1 MAVNFPNS
9 PSNGD
14 TFTSG
19 GISFTYNSTDGTWAS
34 STSASGINGLSDVD
48 TSTNA
53 PSTGQLLQ
61 WNGTNW
67 VPYTHTNGITE
78 IDQWRITANITSDAS
93 PITGTWERND
103 TDYSVVGTGMSQ
115 SSGIFTFPSAGVWRI
130 HYHVRLYVNNTDSIT
145 GTIKYTTD
153 NSTYS
158 TGAELNYS
166 EQLATNTGMYPS
178 VNCEYI
184 FNCTNTS
191 THKVQFTI
199 AGLDTNNYVF
209 GNTDSNRTFVN
220 FLRLGDNP

>member
-53 PSTGQLLQ
+53 PTTGQLLQ
-61 WNGTNW
+61 WNGSNW

-78 IDQWRITANITSDAS
+78 IDTWRITANITSDAS

-130 HYHVRLYVNNTDSIT
+130 PL
-145 GTIKYTTD
+145 
-153 NSTYS
+153 
-158 TGAELNYS
+158 
-166 EQLATNTGMYPS
+166 P
-178 VNCEYI
+178 
-184 FNCTNTS
+184 
-191 THKVQFTI
+191 
-199 AGLDTNNYVF
+199 
-209 GNTDSNRTFVN
+209 RTA
-220 FLRLGDNP
+220 LR